1 MVLTLTVWQK
11 KKSGHPTRAAE
22 GRLEDPTEESFDA
35 AVAHLLNRV
44 DPAAQPFQIVA
55 QVGDSS
61 RGFQL
66 GQGWSEVRIKEEL
79 WAGYRTLAKTN
90 G

>member
-1 MVLTLTVWQK
+1 MVTTLTLWQK
-11 KKSGHPTRAAE
+11 KATGHPTRAGE
-22 GRLEDPTEESFDA
+22 GRLQDPSVEEFDA
-35 AVAHLLNRV
+35 AITKLLTMV
-44 DPAAQPFQIVA
+44 DPNATPFQIVA

-66 GQGWSEVRIKEEL
+66 GQGWTDERVKTEL
-79 WAGYRTLAKTN
+79 WTGYRSLAGVN